1 MEVRHLRKLIA
12 ALLFVLAG
20 GLLVVSAFA
29 LSNLF
34 DEYKDSPDSTYLE
47 AGLIPLAFALLCLVA
62 GVLSLRER

>member
-1 MEVRHLRKLIA
+1 LRRLIA

-20 GLLVVSAFA
+20 GLLVVAAFA

-34 DEYKDSPDSTYLE
+34 DEYKDSPNSTYLE
-47 AGLIPLAFALLCLVA
+47 AGLIPLAFALLCLGA